1 MRIVITGAT
10 GNVGTALLHALEPG
24 DDEVIGV
31 ARRLPDTT
39 AEPYRA
45 ASWWA
50 ADLGDDV
57 GRAKLADLVQGAD
70 AVVHLAW
77 AISPGRDDPPMWRTN
92 DHGTRNVLAAVAA
105 AGVPHLVVLSSV
117 AAYGVAPRW
126 DKVTEDWPC
135 EGIATSAYSR
145 GKAALEGLL
154 DRFEGNNP
162 DIGVARL
169 RPCAILQ
176 RGAAGEFERW
186 LLGPAVPA
194 GIVGRRW
201 LPIPL
206 WTDLRAQAVHSADVA
221 EAIRLVLASRFTGA
235 VNLAAPEVLDA
246 DALAGLL
253 GGIRVPAPRSL
264 VRVAA
269 LAAWRAG
276 ALPLHPGWLDLADKA
291 PLMDTTLAETVLG
304 WNPRH
309 DAASVIAELVAGLRA
324 GEGAA
329 SPPLAPPRG
338 DGLLPRLRSLARVRP
353 SHQSQS

>member
-1 MRIVITGAT
+1 MITGAT

-24 DDEVIGV
+24 DDDLVGV

-39 AEPYRA
+39 ASPYRA
-45 ASWWA
+45 AGWSA
-50 ADLGDDV
+50 LDVGDDV
-57 GRAKLADLVQGAD
+57 GRAKLTDLVEGAD

-77 AISPGRDDPPMWRTN
+77 AISPERDDPPMWRTN

-105 AGVPHLVVLSSV
+105 AGVRHLVVLSSV
-117 AAYGVAPRW
+117 AAYGPAPRW
-126 DKVTEDWPC
+126 EKITEDWPC
-135 EGIATSAYSR
+135 DGIATSAYSR
-145 GKAALEGLL
+145 GKAGLEALL
-154 DRFEGNNP
+154 DRFEESHSE
-162 DIGVARL
+162 IGVARL

-176 RGAAGEFERW
+176 RRAAGEFERW

-194 GIVGRRW
+194 GVVGRRW

-206 WTDLRAQAVHSADVA
+206 WPGLRAQAVHSSDVA
-221 EAIRLVLASRFTGA
+221 EAIRLVLASGFTGA
-235 VNLAAPEVLDA
+235 VNLAAPEVLGA

-269 LAAWRAG
+269 LAAWRTG
-276 ALPLHPGWLDLADKA
+276 ALPLHPGWLDLADSA
-291 PLMDTTLAETVLG
+291 PLMDTTLAETALG
-304 WNPRH
+304 WKPRH
-309 DAASVIAELVAGLRA
+309 DAASVIAELVDGLRSS
-324 GEGAA
+324 EGAP